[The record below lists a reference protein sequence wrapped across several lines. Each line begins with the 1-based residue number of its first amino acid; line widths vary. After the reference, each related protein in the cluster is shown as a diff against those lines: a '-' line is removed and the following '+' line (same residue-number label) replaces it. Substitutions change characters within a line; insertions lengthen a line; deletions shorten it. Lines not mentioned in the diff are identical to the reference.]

1 MDALLNLVVACQA
14 DETLLR
20 QQAQSR
26 MESWQRWLTPISE
39 INPTGE
45 DPGYDDDFQRIREEV
60 NKLSGIDTGLICQ
73 LAEKVLT
80 TEAKDVRVATYYCWA
95 RLHQDGETGFEEQL
109 RLLSILPA
117 GQPLSAAQLNQAE
130 QHLQQL
136 IASYALLKHQK
147 E

>member
-1 MDALLNLVVACQA
+1 MDALLNLVVACRA

-80 TEAKDVRVATYYCWA
+80 TEAKDVRVAIYYCWA
-95 RLHQDGETGFEEQL
+95 RLHGTVKPG
-109 RLLSILPA
+109 
-117 GQPLSAAQLNQAE
+117 
-130 QHLQQL
+130 
-136 IASYALLKHQK
+136 LLKGLSYWRDY
-147 E
+147 

>member
-1 MDALLNLVVACQA
+1 MDALQNLVVACRA

-26 MESWQRWLTPISE
+26 MESWQSWLTPISE

-73 LAEKVLT
+73 LAEKVLIT
-80 TEAKDVRVATYYCWA
+80 VAKDVRVATYYCWA
-95 RLHQDGETGFEEQL
+95 RLHGTVKPG
-109 RLLSILPA
+109 
-117 GQPLSAAQLNQAE
+117 
-130 QHLQQL
+130 
-136 IASYALLKHQK
+136 LLKGLSYWRDY
-147 E
+147 